1 MLITN
6 QPQKTAYEEID
17 NELKACI
24 YLLNH
29 FDSSWIFQVSVVIH
43 AAATVK
49 FNEPLRE
56 AWKINVEGT
65 RMVLE
70 LAQRMKRVEVRTYFF
85 TEY

>member
-1 MLITN
+1 M
-6 QPQKTAYEEID
+6 
-17 NELKACI
+17 
-24 YLLNH
+24 
-29 FDSSWIFQVSVVIH
+29 IH